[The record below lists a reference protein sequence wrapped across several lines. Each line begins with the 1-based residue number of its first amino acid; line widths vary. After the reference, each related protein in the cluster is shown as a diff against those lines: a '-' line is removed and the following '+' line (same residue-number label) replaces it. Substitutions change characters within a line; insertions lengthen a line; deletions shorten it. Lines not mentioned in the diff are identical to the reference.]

1 MNCVPRAWSFPE
13 TMHSR
18 NARAGVIES
27 LNADSAAV
35 ELNVLERDD
44 LPAADMSSTLENFG
58 LIEGAAIAVLGGDGQ
73 ETVINRGRIIGDV
86 DLGFGDDTFVFGSG
100 GGVDGALILGGGDDF
115 VHHPERVRHDD
126 DRRVHSRR
134 FERRRSRHAMAYD
147 AGRHRLVLFGGLT
160 GFGDNLKTLADT
172 WEWNGEYW
180 MQVADT
186 GPSERHDTAMAYDA
200 SIGRVVLYG
209 GSGLGSTQTWEW
221 DGEAW
226 TQTESEIGP
235 GQQIGHAMA
244 YDDARKRVVL
254 FGGEP
259 LQQGEATG
267 TNDTWERN
275 GAVWARVADTGP
287 ERTHFPAMAFDSKR
301 VILFGGRAGSGSTA
315 YTSGA
320 TWQWDGKHWAQRGD
334 FGPGPRFA
342 LAMAYDG
349 ARDRVVRCSAAPKAS
364 KLLATRGSWRSTR
377 RLRRPE
383 APLRRQ
389 FICNSELQLQ

>member
-1 MNCVPRAWSFPE
+1 MPRLLWTQKQDIGPRRRYQHA
-13 TMHSR
+13 MAYDA
-18 NARAGVIES
+18 ARARVVLFGGIDVGLTVS
-27 LNADSAAV
+27 LGDTW
-35 ELNVLERDD
+35 EW
-44 LPAADMSSTLENFG
+44 
-58 LIEGAAIAVLGGDGQ
+58 DGQ
-73 ETVINRGRIIGDV
+73 IWIQVSD
-86 DLGFGDDTFVFGSG
+86 FGP
-100 GGVDGALILGGGDDF
+100 A
-115 VHHPERVRHDD
+115 P
-126 DRRVHSRR
+126 
-134 FERRRSRHAMAYD
+134 RSRHAMAYD

-235 GQQIGHAMA
+235 GQRIGHAMA
-244 YDDARKRVVL
+244 YDEVRKRLVL

-349 ARDRVVRCSAAPKAS
+349 ARDRVVLFGGIEGQQA
-364 KLLATRGSWRSTR
+364 LGDTWELAEYPTSS
-377 RLRRPE
+377 
-383 APLRRQ
+383 
-389 FICNSELQLQ
+389 